1 MSTTY
6 IKQLICVAVI
16 WAIIPAISFANRQ
29 GLAAIIRY
37 DGPCVIFYGD
47 TIAPPAIKEDPLPE
61 PKKLPLVKKV
71 PKSRR
76 QVKPV
81 PLPGVKPIIKPKIIK
96 PVVAVGI

>member
-1 MSTTY
+1 MSISN
-6 IKQLICVAVI
+6 IKRLICVAVI

-37 DGPCVIFYGD
+37 DSPGVIFCTD
-47 TIAPPAIKEDPLPE
+47 TIAPPVIKEDPLPE
-61 PKKLPLVKKV
+61 PKKVPVVKKV

-96 PVVAVGI
+96 PVVTVGI